1 MSLGFEQ
8 AGVNVVA
15 AFDSDPINVDTH
27 SRNFPHCAT
36 RKADLSSASGEELRE
51 LAALGDLEID
61 IVFGGPPCQGFSEM
75 GRRRPD
81 DPRNQLICHF
91 ARLVSELKPSYFVLE
106 NVEGLLFEAAKQ
118 LRENCLRLL
127 ERSGYDFIVP
137 PRLLDASDF
146 GIPQKRERVF
156 ILGCRKALSRPRY
169 PRADFSDL
177 EAGNPP
183 RVVVW
188 DAIGDLPN
196 IDRFGYLIESDLF
209 VGELRQ
215 GTPYAR
221 ILRGEVRDPEDR
233 SLPRRPKTEGLSG
246 CARIMHSPEVT
257 RRFRETPQGA
267 SEKISRYYRLPKTGL
282 ARALRAGT
290 PRSHGSYTAA
300 RPIHPIHPRCVSV
313 REGARLQSFPDWF
326 QFHPTKWH
334 GFRQVGNA
342 VPPLLAR
349 RVAREIAKV
358 LASG

>member
-1 MSLGFEQ
+1 M
-8 AGVNVVA
+8 
-15 AFDSDPINVDTH
+15 
-27 SRNFPHCAT
+27 
-36 RKADLSSASGEELRE
+36 
-51 LAALGDLEID
+51 
-61 IVFGGPPCQGFSEM
+61 
-75 GRRRPD
+75 
-81 DPRNQLICHF
+81 
-91 ARLVSELKPSYFVLE
+91 VSELKPSYFVLE

-127 ERSGYDFIVP
+127 ERSGYDFIDP

-282 ARALRAGT
+282 ARAL
-290 PRSHGSYTAA
+290 PRRHTEVAWILHCSPPNSSYPSPL
-300 RPIHPIHPRCVSV
+300 RKRQ
-313 REGARLQSFPDWF
+313 GGMRLQSFPDWF